1 MEGNSRANG
10 WIISCMDLENIRGK
24 MADYIKVSI
33 FRIKNMAM
41 VFINGPMVVSIR
53 AIGSMGSSMVLLYLK
68 YQAKEKGADFG
79 NRANESNGFQKNR

>member
-41 VFINGPMVVSIR
+41 VFINGPMDASIW
-53 AIGSMGSSMVLLYLK
+53 AIGSMGSSMVLLFSK
-68 YQAKEKGADFG
+68 IKVREKGADFG